1 MPREPRR
8 RGPSGSSAA
17 PILQIEKLDVHFG
30 RAHVLQG
37 VSLSLD
43 HGVLAV
49 VGRNGMGK
57 STLCNAITGLV
68 PGSGAVRFAGQD
80 ILGLPPNRITNLG
93 IAYVPQG
100 RRVWPSLTVDEHLRL
115 VQRSGAKGPWTVSR
129 IYQLFPRLAER
140 RRNGGGQLSGGKS

>member
-1 MPREPRR
+1 MPRSRRSTWAASVEAAMPRESRR

-17 PILQIEKLDVHFG
+17 PILQIDNLEVHFG

-43 HGVLAV
+43 RGVLAV

-68 PGSGAVRFAGQD
+68 PASGVIRFGGQD

-93 IAYVPQG
+93 IGYVPQG
-100 RRVWPSLTVDEHLRL
+100 RRIWPSLTVDEHLRL
-115 VQRSGAKGPWTVSR
+115 VQRSGAQGPGT
-129 IYQLFPRLAER
+129 
-140 RRNGGGQLSGGKS
+140 G